1 MIRTQTLRVFVTVA
15 DCGNIRDAAQ
25 MLGRTA
31 SAVSMTLKQLE
42 AHLGAPLFETDR
54 KHTLTVLG
62 QEVRKLA
69 RDLLREHDHTTER
82 IAAIAAGRE
91 GALRIAAVPSV
102 AAELLPPILTA
113 MLAEHSGI
121 RIELIDTDSAIVQ
134 MLVETGEVELGIAGR
149 PESRAEL
156 TFLPLFNDPFR
167 LVCRKDHPLAQRK
180 APLTRADLR
189 GHRLISNKSAS
200 ALSGMGAAGSPNES
214 KLSARNVIS
223 LLALVRAG
231 AGATILP
238 ALATRAI
245 DGALCSVA
253 LDDSTGMRTVGFILR
268 RHGSPS
274 PICTAFQNRLLAML
288 RAEGDLHAPREPAQ
302 DAAQD
307 GRADRIPAPGPW
319 RRRQDRRDP
328 HHPPAPHPGSK
339 PAP

>member
-25 MLGRTA
+25 TLGRTP

-42 AHLGAPLFETDR
+42 AQLGAPLFETDR
-54 KHTLTVLG
+54 KHTLTALG
-62 QEVRKLA
+62 EEVRTLA
-69 RDLLREHDHTTER
+69 RDLLREHAHTIER
-82 IAAIAAGRE
+82 ITAMAAGRE

-113 MLAEHSGI
+113 MLAEHAGI

-149 PESRAEL
+149 PDTRAEL

-167 LVCRKDHPLAQRK
+167 LVCRKDHPLAQRS
-180 APLTRADLR
+180 APLTQADLR
-189 GHRLISNKSAS
+189 GHRMISNKSA
-200 ALSGMGAAGSPNES
+200 AVLSGMDETGSES
-214 KLSARNVIS
+214 ESTLSARNVIS

-274 PICTAFQNRLLAML
+274 PICTAFQNRLLDML
-288 RAEGDLHAPREPAQ
+288 RAAGDLHTPAGPAQ
-302 DAAQD
+302 GAAPA
-307 GRADRIPAPGPW
+307 GLADRGPAPGV
-319 RRRQDRRDP
+319 
-328 HHPPAPHPGSK
+328 
-339 PAP
+339 